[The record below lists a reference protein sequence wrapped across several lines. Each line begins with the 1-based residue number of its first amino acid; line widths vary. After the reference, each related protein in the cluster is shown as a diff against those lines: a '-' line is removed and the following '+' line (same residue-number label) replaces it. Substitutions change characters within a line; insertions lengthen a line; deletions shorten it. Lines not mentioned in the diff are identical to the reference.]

1 VLAVLAT
8 LAPSRM
14 VRRARGLAFGGC
26 VQSIEHDRGARRHP
40 HQIRR
45 CLAKPLADMG
55 RPLRE
60 GSVEAR
66 AKCRDGGF
74 GVAMKLTIQ
83 TGCECRISTR
93 RSLWGSGLASLAEQ
107 RSDRF
112 AGRARLERRSSGRSD
127 FARNQSPNSV
137 PFAALFD
144 GARRLRCC
152 RVSRFAG
159 EGHCRIRFSIDPL
172 LGVLCGTLFASLE
185 DVMNSRRGAAVTLGN
200 SGY

>member
-1 VLAVLAT
+1 
-8 LAPSRM
+8 
-14 VRRARGLAFGGC
+14 
-26 VQSIEHDRGARRHP
+26 
-40 HQIRR
+40 
-45 CLAKPLADMG
+45 LAKPLADI
-55 RPLRE
+55 RRSLRE

-83 TGCECRISTR
+83 TGRECRISTR
-93 RSLWGSGLASLAEQ
+93 KWLGGNGLASLAEQ
-107 RSDRF
+107 WSDRF

-144 GARRLRCC
+144 DARRLRCC

-159 EGHCRIRFSIDPL
+159 QGHCRIRFSIDPL
-172 LGVLCGTLFASLE
+172 LGVLCSTLFASLE
-185 DVMNSRRGAAVTLGN
+185 DVMNSRRRAAVTLGN